1 MECFATGSAEQV
13 ASLAQ
18 DGQRV
23 GWLRIAGNDSDQD
36 LQAVDDR
43 VTTIEMPREAAAY
56 AAQLYAALHSLDDAR
71 VDRIIVELPPDE
83 EAWLAIRDR
92 LRRGSVQ

>member
-13 ASLAQ
+13 ASLVQ
-18 DGQRV
+18 DGKHV
-23 GWLRIAGNDSDQD
+23 GWLRISGHARSLPDFG
-36 LQAVDDR
+36 DR
-43 VTTIEMPREAAAY
+43 ITTIELPREPAAY

-71 VDRIIVELPPDE
+71 VDRIVVELPPDE